1 MEIAARIQ
9 DEYGG
14 DLPAGLAEPLSKVR
28 QALKRFPNIA
38 DPGAD
43 RILLFGGIAPVPAV
57 PSNCPHVLVRIQRGQ
72 ERENYGVTYREAQGG
87 DRSGNP
93 KEFRRQDARLP
104 VSQAAR
110 PDRLQTQQ
118 SRMRIVPSALPVLS
132 SPANTAAV
140 PLPFDCGADGLL
152 TPDHARVAR
161 RSPICRGRRNQKS
174 KPLALIFPVSGQSL
188 PVRGHVVNGV
198 LRMAVN
204 VYLAPQVRTQA

>member
-14 DLPAGLAEPLSKVR
+14 DLRAGLAEPLSKVR

-118 SRMRIVPSALPVLS
+118 SRLRALSHQLFLCFLLRQTPRPFHSRL
-132 SPANTAAV
+132 TAA
-140 PLPFDCGADGLL
+140 LMD
-152 TPDHARVAR
+152 
-161 RSPICRGRRNQKS
+161 
-174 KPLALIFPVSGQSL
+174 
-188 PVRGHVVNGV
+188 
-198 LRMAVN
+198 
-204 VYLAPQVRTQA
+204 Y